1 MVVDNR
7 VEVELYEELYV
18 ELAEEVVVASVYVL

>member
-1 MVVDNR
+1 MVVDDR
-7 VEVELYEELYV
+7 LEAELYEELYV